1 MDFHLDFYKEPK
13 DHPTS
18 LKLLLWPLGTLVQ
31 VQKPP
36 HPKKSLHELKSR
48 SLTRCFIS
56 QTTRSFFLGAGPT
69 KFHRRY
75 WQTIT

>member
-1 MDFHLDFYKEPK
+1 MYFHLDLYKEPK
-13 DHPTS
+13 DCPIS
-18 LKLLLWPLGTLVQ
+18 LEPLSWPSGTLVQ
-31 VQKPP
+31 VQKPS

-56 QTTRSFFLGAGPT
+56 QTTRSFFLRAGPT